1 MIADTVGYVNVA
13 RTVSDASVAGGKPSA
28 AGGPRVAIVHD
39 YLTQRGGAERVVLSM
54 MKAFPDA
61 RLITSLY
68 EPDQTFPDFAQY
80 RVETLGLNRIAAF
93 RKDPRRAMQLLPLA
107 FRNAV
112 QDVDVVVCSSSG
124 WAHGVNAPGAVK
136 LVYCHSPARWLYEY
150 RDYFAGLPSPLP
162 RLLRAALSPLRR
174 WDVVA
179 AASVNR
185 YLVNSSVSQARLLRA
200 YRRTAPVLFP
210 PVGIAEGPLEPILGL
225 EPGYLLMVGR
235 ARGYKNASL
244 ICSAIE
250 QLPDERLVVVGP
262 LPERGTESPWSDR
275 ITGLRNL
282 SDGQMRWL
290 YSNCAALVAASHED
304 FGLTPVEAFTF
315 GRPAVVLRRGG
326 YLDSCVDGLTGLF
339 IEDETVEGVVD
350 ALRRFRRRTFN
361 SDAIRAHAEQFS
373 EQRFIVSLRD
383 EVDRLLNALPRP
395 EAVAQVHPPRAR
407 MSA

>member
-1 MIADTVGYVNVA
+1 
-13 RTVSDASVAGGKPSA
+13 
-28 AGGPRVAIVHD
+28 
-39 YLTQRGGAERVVLSM
+39 
-54 MKAFPDA
+54 
-61 RLITSLY
+61 
-68 EPDQTFPDFAQY
+68 
-80 RVETLGLNRIAAF
+80 
-93 RKDPRRAMQLLPLA
+93 
-107 FRNAV
+107 
-112 QDVDVVVCSSSG
+112 
-124 WAHGVNAPGAVK
+124 
-136 LVYCHSPARWLYEY
+136 
-150 RDYFAGLPSPLP
+150 
-162 RLLRAALSPLRR
+162 
-174 WDVVA
+174 
-179 AASVNR
+179 
-185 YLVNSSVSQARLLRA
+185 
-200 YRRTAPVLFP
+200 
-210 PVGIAEGPLEPILGL
+210 
-225 EPGYLLMVGR
+225 MVGR

-326 YLDSCVDGLTGLF
+326 YLDSCIDGLTGLF